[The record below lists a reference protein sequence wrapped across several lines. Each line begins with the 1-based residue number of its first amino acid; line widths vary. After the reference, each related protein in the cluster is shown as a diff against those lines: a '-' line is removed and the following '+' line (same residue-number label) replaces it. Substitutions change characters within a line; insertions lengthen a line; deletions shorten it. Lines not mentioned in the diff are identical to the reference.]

1 MLTCTVPGTDWV
13 VTVAAATG
21 AAVATAA
28 GTGSSK
34 LATGAAET
42 AAEDVEAS
50 LLVLLPVFLRLR
62 EDLGLLSAFL

>member
-1 MLTCTVPGTDWV
+1 MKV
-13 VTVAAATG
+13 VVVAAMK
-21 AAVATAA
+21 AVVEA